1 VAARGNL
8 WSGLAQPLCPPRP
21 YRNPPECRYFVLFF
35 HAATPTQAGIGQR
48 VKSHSEHEVKAR
60 VLAWSAHVFTSL
72 GLVAA
77 AGIAVL
83 IVWGG
88 TVSFRGA
95 FMLMWLATL
104 IDAVDGTFARRA
116 RVREVLPE
124 FDGRRLDDLIDF
136 QTYTSLPLLL
146 MWRADLL
153 PGGWALLLLAPLIA
167 SAFGFSRG
175 AAKTDDG
182 YFLGFPSYWNI
193 VVFYCYYL
201 APPPWLTATTVTLF
215 AFLTLVPSR
224 YLYPS
229 QPGRLNAITN
239 MLAVPWAILLFL
251 ITLRGPGPGAN
262 LVLISLYFPS
272 FYLGVSWWISLSRTL
287 KR

>member
-1 VAARGNL
+1 VR
-8 WSGLAQPLCPPRP
+8 PR
-21 YRNPPECRYFVLFF
+21 
-35 HAATPTQAGIGQR
+35 I
-48 VKSHSEHEVKAR
+48 
-60 VLAWSAHVFTSL
+60 LAWSVHVFTSL

-153 PGGWALLLLAPLIA
+153 PGAWTLLLLAPLVA
-167 SAFGFSRG
+167 SAFGFSRSS
-175 AAKTDDG
+175 AKTDDG

-193 VVFYCYYL
+193 VAFYCYYL
-201 APPPWLTATTVTLF
+201 APPAWVTATAVTLL

-229 QPGRLNAITN
+229 QPGRLNMIAN
-239 MLAVPWAILLFL
+239 MLAAPWAILLL
-251 ITLRGPGPGAN
+251 WITVRGPGPGGN
-262 LVLISLYFPS
+262 LLLISLYFPA
-272 FYLGVSWWISLSRTL
+272 FYLGASWCLSLTKGHAAISRVSAGPNNRG
-287 KR
+287 